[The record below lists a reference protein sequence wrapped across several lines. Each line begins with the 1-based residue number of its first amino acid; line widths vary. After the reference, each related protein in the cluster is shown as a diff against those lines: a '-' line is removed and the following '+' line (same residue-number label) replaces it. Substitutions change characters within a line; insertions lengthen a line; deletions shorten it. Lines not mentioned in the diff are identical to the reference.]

1 MKLCPKCQKQFS
13 SDANFCPVDAARLVP
28 LEGQTAG
35 ADTLTARFELGQ
47 KLGGSRTGTVYR
59 ARDKQGGA
67 TVAVKVVA
75 PTVTSLPGVAQR
87 LEREL
92 KQLERVQSAG
102 VAKILGSGK
111 RGDET
116 WVALELLDGAQ
127 TLAEAISARGPLALD
142 HAAHLIEV
150 IGEALIEAAQ
160 VGVVHRDLAPKNVL
174 FAGNDIKLINFSLPV
189 PTTDKVPGV
198 PEFVAPE
205 QVDGKP
211 VDQRSNLYNLG
222 ALYYYVLTGT
232 TVHSGSVDEI
242 HRAHAAA
249 SIRTP
254 SSIAPVPA
262 PVEAV
267 IMRALDR
274 SPTKR
279 FLTVRQFVDEVSRIA
294 RGDSD
299 PKTTQPM
306 GKLGRPKADLVQTL
320 LGVRTA
326 IGGANVVMTSQGQVP
341 AAPVP
346 AAPVLPAQVAPAPPP
361 AQAVGSATAIGFS
374 GGFGEARIPGQV
386 PSIQTPP
393 MQAPAMQAPVAVAS
407 PSTIGIP
414 PSERSPWAPPGAS
427 SAPMAGAH
435 AAIAAAAPEI
445 ATVKPAV
452 LAAPIVAPA
461 APIVAAPAA
470 PVVAAPVLAAPVVA
484 QQQSVAPA
492 GKKRAEAAGGGDANK
507 GKFRETMWFKKGDLD
522 AQAAVAA
529 AEERAKT
536 GKDATADK
544 ADSMPI
550 DERYKDDGSISRG
563 DKDKYS
569 LRTGATQ
576 MMSVVNPNAKGGSG
590 ESMTKVSEDALI
602 GEMKGGRGKI
612 FAAIAAGL
620 VILIVIIVLVAS

>member
-1 MKLCPKCQKQFS
+1 MKLCPKCQKHFS
-13 SDANFCPVDAARLVP
+13 DDANFCPVDAARLIP

-35 ADTLTARFELGQ
+35 ADTLSARFELGD
-47 KLGGSRTGTVYR
+47 KLGGSRTGTVHR
-59 ARDKQGGA
+59 ARDKQTGA
-67 TVAVKVVA
+67 TVAVKLVA
-75 PTVTSLPGVAQR
+75 PAVTALPGVAQR
-87 LEREL
+87 LDREL

-111 RGDET
+111 RGEQT

-174 FAGNDIKLINFSLPV
+174 FAGHEIKLINFSLPV

-222 ALYYYVLTGT
+222 ALYYYVLTGQP
-232 TVHSGSVDEI
+232 VHAGTADEI

-254 SSIAPVPA
+254 SSLAPVPA

-294 RGDSD
+294 RGESD
-299 PKTTQPM
+299 PKSTQPM
-306 GKLGRPKADLVQTL
+306 GKPGRPKAELVQTL
-320 LGVRTA
+320 LGVRSGM
-326 IGGANVVMTSQGQVP
+326 GGYSPVPGVP
-341 AAPVP
+341 AAPVVP
-346 AAPVLPAQVAPAPPP
+346 QAAAPSQP
-361 AQAVGSATAIGFS
+361 VGSATAIGFS
-374 GGFGEARIPGQV
+374 GGVGEAGL
-386 PSIQTPP
+386 
-393 MQAPAMQAPVAVAS
+393 QAPAMHAPVAVAA
-407 PSTIGIP
+407 PSAVGLP
-414 PSERSPWAPPGAS
+414 PHERSPWAPPAGSPPPTTAPAAP
-427 SAPMAGAH
+427 APMAGAH
-435 AAIAAAAPEI
+435 AAIAAAAPE
-445 ATVKPAV
+445 
-452 LAAPIVAPA
+452 LGRVAP
-461 APIVAAPAA
+461 PVVAAPVIAA
-470 PVVAAPVLAAPVVA
+470 PVVAAPVVAAPVIAAPVVA
-484 QQQSVAPA
+484 APVIAAPVVAAPQVTQQAASPA
-492 GKKRAEAAGGGDANK
+492 GRKKAGGEDGGSK

-536 GKDATADK
+536 GKDANADK
-544 ADSMPI
+544 ADSLPI

-563 DKDKYS
+563 DKEKYS
-569 LRTGATQ
+569 LRTGATE
-576 MMSVVNPNAKGGSG
+576 MMSTVGHDKGGSG
-590 ESMTKVSEDALI
+590 TSMTKVSEDALI

-612 FAAIAAGL
+612 FAAIGIGIAV
-620 VILIVIIVLVAS
+620 VIAIIVLLAS